1 MNEVTLRNES
11 LGLSMTKAT
20 INGIDV
26 VLAENV
32 REALEWDTMQHMLYG
47 LKDGKEV
54 LKIRISDLGSA
65 FKELLL
71 NLVKTSKKGGRPQEY
86 VHFLTRQG
94 VARLIATR
102 RPHDIKDN
110 PELAYK
116 LDKLQDWIFG
126 EVLPEVMTTGRYSGK
141 PLVAGQ
147 HAITEMPT
155 KLSDALRLMADE
167 YDAHELTMGV
177 LTETTAQRDEAV
189 KTVEVQNST
198 IKEQQ
203 SHIEWSDSQRISMA
217 ESCARFSPVKDK
229 PCDDAKPVRGHWRS
243 PAKCADGEFNTKR
256 NEEYSSMIRR
266 AIREKSLIDYEFN
279 EFQTVIEADT
289 IKGTKHTKDECAL
302 LDMYNA
308 GHIGII
314 PTII

>member
-1 MNEVTLRNES
+1 MNEITMRNES

-32 REALEWDTMQHMLYG
+32 REALEWDSVPHMVRE

-54 LKIRISDLGSA
+54 LKIRISDLKSEGWNFA
-65 FKELLL
+65 KFGK
-71 NLVKTSKKGGRPQEY
+71 VKKNTLY
-86 VHFLTRQG
+86 VYFLTRQG

-110 PELAYK
+110 PELADK

-141 PLVAGQ
+141 PLVAGR
-147 HAITEMPT
+147 HAIEEMPT

-167 YDAHELTMGV
+167 YDAHELTMGA

-189 KTVEVQNST
+189 KTVSEQNDI

-217 ESCARFSPVKDK
+217 ESCARFSPVKEK
-229 PCDDAKPVRGHWRS
+229 PCDDAKPVRGSWRR
-243 PAKCADGEFNTKR
+243 PALLADGEFDSKR
-256 NEEYSSMIRR
+256 NEEYGSMIRR
-266 AIREKSLIDYEFN
+266 AIREKSLMDFELN

-289 IKGTKHTKDECAL
+289 IKGTKHTKDECVL

>member
-32 REALEWDTMQHMLYG
+32 REALEWDRISNMVYG

-54 LKIRISDLGSA
+54 LKIRVSDLKSA
-65 FKELLL
+65 GWNFLKFQKVQKNTL
-71 NLVKTSKKGGRPQEY
+71 Y
-86 VHFLTRQG
+86 VYFLTRQG
-94 VARLIATR
+94 VTRLIATR

-110 PELAYK
+110 PELADK

-155 KLSDALRLMADE
+155 RLSDALRLMADE

-177 LTETTAQRDEAV
+177 LTETTAQRDEAI
-189 KTVEVQNST
+189 KTVEEQGNT
-198 IKEQQ
+198 IREQQ
-203 SHIEWSDSQRISMA
+203 SHIEWIDSQRISMS

-229 PCDDAKPVRGHWRS
+229 PCDDAKPVRGCWRV
-243 PAKCADGEFNTKR
+243 PALLADGEFNVRR
-256 NEEYSSMIRR
+256 NNAYHAMIRR
-266 AIREKSLIDYEFN
+266 AIREQSLPDYELS
-279 EFQTVIEADT
+279 EFRTVIEADD
-289 IKGTKHTKDECAL
+289 IKGTKHTKDECTL
-302 LDMYNA
+302 LSMLNA
-308 GHIGII
+308 GHIGVI
-314 PTII
+314 PAIF

>member
-1 MNEVTLRNES
+1 MNEVTLRNEG

-54 LKIRISDLGSA
+54 MKVRVSDLKSEGWN
-65 FKELLL
+65 FTKFGK
-71 NLVKTSKKGGRPQEY
+71 VKKNTLY
-86 VHFLTRQG
+86 VYFLTRQG

-110 PELAYK
+110 PELAYR

-126 EVLPEVMTTGRYSGK
+126 EVLPEVMTTGRYSGR
-141 PLVAGQ
+141 PLVAGR

-189 KTVEVQNST
+189 KTVNEQNSV
-198 IKEQQ
+198 IEAQQ

-229 PCDDAKPVRGHWRS
+229 PCDDAKPVRGCWRK
-243 PAKCADGEFNTKR
+243 PAKCADGEFNSKR
-256 NEEYSSMIRR
+256 NEEYGSMIRR
-266 AIREKSLIDYEFN
+266 AIRDKSLMDIELN
-279 EFQTVIEADT
+279 EFKTVIEADV
-289 IKGTKHTKDECAL
+289 IKGTKHTKDECTL

>member
-1 MNEVTLRNES
+1 MKEVTLRNES

-32 REALEWDTMQHMLYG
+32 REALEWDRILHMVQG

-54 LKIRISDLGSA
+54 LKVRVSDLDSTLKG
-65 FKELLL
+65 FCL
-71 NLVKTSKKGGRPQEY
+71 NLGKTSKKGGRPQEY
-86 VHFLTRQG
+86 VYFLTRQG

-126 EVLPEVMTTGRYSGK
+126 EVLPEIMTTGRYSGR

-147 HAITEMPT
+147 HAIEEMPT

-189 KTVEVQNST
+189 KTVEEQNST
-198 IKEQQ
+198 IREQQ

-217 ESCARFSPVKDK
+217 ESCARFSPVKGK
-229 PCDDAKPVRGHWRS
+229 PCDDAKPVRGHWRN
-243 PAKCADGEFNTKR
+243 PAKCADGEFDSRR
-256 NEEYSSMIRR
+256 NDEYRTMIRR
-266 AIREKSLIDYEFN
+266 AIRERSLPDYELS
-279 EFQTVIEADT
+279 EFRVVIEADD
-289 IKGTKHTKDECAL
+289 IKGTKHTRDECTL
-302 LDMYNA
+302 LNMLNA
-308 GHIGII
+308 GHIGVI
-314 PTII
+314 PTIF

>member
-1 MNEVTLRNES
+1 MNEVTLRNEG

-20 INGIDV
+20 VNGTDV

-54 LKIRISDLGSA
+54 LKMRVSA
-65 FKELLL
+65 LKSAGWNFTKFGK
-71 NLVKTSKKGGRPQEY
+71 VKKNTLY
-86 VHFLTRQG
+86 VYFLTRQG

-116 LDKLQDWIFG
+116 LDKFQDWIFG

-147 HAITEMPT
+147 HAITETPT
-155 KLSDALRLMADE
+155 RLSDALRLMADE

-177 LTETTAQRDEAV
+177 LTETTAQRDDAI
-189 KTVEVQNST
+189 KTVKEQNGI

-203 SHIEWSDSQRISMA
+203 SHIEWIDSQRIGMA
-217 ESCARFSPVKDK
+217 ESCARFAPVKDK
-229 PCDDAKPVRGHWRS
+229 PCDDAKPVRGSWRR
-243 PAKCADGEFNTKR
+243 PALLADGEFNVRR
-256 NEEYSSMIRR
+256 NDEYHAMIRR
-266 AIREKSLIDYEFN
+266 AIRERSIPDYELS
-279 EFQTVIEADT
+279 EFRTVIEADD
-289 IKGTKHTKDECAL
+289 IKGTKHTKDECTL
-302 LDMYNA
+302 LSMLNA
-308 GHIGII
+308 GHIGVI
-314 PTII
+314 PAIF

>member
-32 REALEWDTMQHMLYG
+32 REALEWDKILNMVRG
-47 LKDGKEV
+47 LKNGKEV
-54 LKIRISDLGSA
+54 LKVRVSDLDSTLKGFCS
-65 FKELLL
+65 
-71 NLVKTSKKGGRPQEY
+71 NLSKTSEKGGRPQEHVY
-86 VHFLTRQG
+86 FLTRQG

-110 PELAYK
+110 PELAYR

-141 PLVAGQ
+141 PLVAGR
-147 HAITEMPT
+147 HAIEEMPT

-167 YDAHELTMGV
+167 YDAHELTI
-177 LTETTAQRDEAV
+177 
-189 KTVEVQNST
+189 KTVNEQNDI

-229 PCDDAKPVRGHWRS
+229 PCDDAKPVRGCWRK
-243 PAKCADGEFNTKR
+243 PAKCADGEFDSKR
-256 NEEYSSMIRR
+256 NEEYGSMIRR
-266 AIREKSLIDYEFN
+266 AIRDKSLMDIELN
-279 EFQTVIEADT
+279 EFKTVIEADV
-289 IKGTKHTKDECAL
+289 IKGTKHTKDECTL

>member
-1 MNEVTLRNES
+1 MSEVTLRNES

-32 REALEWDTMQHMLYG
+32 REALEWDRIRDMVRG

-54 LKIRISDLGSA
+54 LKVRVSDLKSA
-65 FKELLL
+65 GWDLRKFAQ
-71 NLVKTSKKGGRPQEY
+71 VKKNTLY
-86 VHFLTRQG
+86 VYFLTRQG

-110 PELAYK
+110 PELADK

-126 EVLPEVMTTGRYSGK
+126 EVLPEVMATGRYSGR

-167 YDAHELTMGV
+167 WDAHELTIGALGEAERTKV
-177 LTETTAQRDEAV
+177 LISDRMTA
-189 KTVEVQNST
+189 T
-198 IKEQQ
+198 INPYLVSEQGLT
-203 SHIEWSDSQRISMA
+203 M
-217 ESCARFSPVKDK
+217 
-229 PCDDAKPVRGHWRS
+229 
-243 PAKCADGEFNTKR
+243 
-256 NEEYSSMIRR
+256 
-266 AIREKSLIDYEFN
+266 
-279 EFQTVIEADT
+279 
-289 IKGTKHTKDECAL
+289 
-302 LDMYNA
+302 
-308 GHIGII
+308 
-314 PTII
+314 

>member
-1 MNEVTLRNES
+1 MNGVTLRNES

-32 REALEWDTMQHMLYG
+32 REALEWDSVPHMVRG
-47 LKDGKEV
+47 LKNGKEV
-54 LKIRISDLGSA
+54 LKIRISDLKSEGWN
-65 FKELLL
+65 F
-71 NLVKTSKKGGRPQEY
+71 VKFDKVKKNTLY
-86 VHFLTRQG
+86 VYFLTRQA
-94 VARLIATR
+94 VTRLIATR

-110 PELAYK
+110 PELADK

-177 LTETTAQRDEAV
+177 LTETTAQRDEAI
-189 KTVEVQNST
+189 KTVEKQNST
-198 IKEQQ
+198 IREQQ
-203 SHIEWSDSQRISMA
+203 SHIEWCDSQRISMS
-217 ESCARFSPVKDK
+217 ESCARFAPVKDK
-229 PCDDAKPVRGHWRS
+229 PCDDAKAVRGCWRR
-243 PAKCADGEFNTKR
+243 PALLADGEFDSRR
-256 NEEYSSMIRR
+256 NGKYNAVISR
-266 AIREKSLIDYEFN
+266 AIRERSIMDYELK
-279 EFQTVIEADT
+279 EFMTVIEADD
-289 IKGTKHTKDECAL
+289 IKGTKHTKDECTL
-302 LDMYNA
+302 LDMLNA
-308 GHIGII
+308 GHIGVI
-314 PTII
+314 PTIF